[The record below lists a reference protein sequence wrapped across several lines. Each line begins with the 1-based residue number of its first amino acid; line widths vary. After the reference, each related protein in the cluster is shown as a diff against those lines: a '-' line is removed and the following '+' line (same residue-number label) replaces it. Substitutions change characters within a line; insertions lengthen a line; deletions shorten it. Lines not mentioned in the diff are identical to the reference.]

1 MLYKPSESQ
10 MTSDMEK
17 VFAAVAAT
25 RLRHS
30 SAPVLPTV
38 PVVPILVDVST
49 KPDARRYARYRWC
62 DYIELRCLTHTDK
75 RFSRDNLAEAIGE
88 SKDTSPEDGDDAP
101 DPDAISLEDYEESN
115 SGLQETDDDEAL
127 SAECFRQ
134 LRWRSRVFGESW
146 PFELDEHAKEVK
158 LKARLTA
165 THYFYLQLLLSS
177 LLKYCPKKRRDT
189 YTASF
194 EQISFYVFK
203 DLMPKKSQ
211 VHRFGAGHGTRYTG
225 KLFDKLTRLAQDIRG
240 ELRLERRDFPAT
252 DVGDG
257 GLDLVAWHDLGD
269 ERDHIP
275 IALGQCGCT
284 VDGWPDKMLEASP
297 AKLSKKLVTGHDWS
311 TYYFMPLDLTDE
323 RDGKMDWQ
331 EKRNM
336 ATAIVIDRLRLV
348 KLADVDTL
356 EHHGALVRSAI
367 DEALALR
374 IS

>member
-1 MLYKPSESQ
+1 
-10 MTSDMEK
+10 MTSEMKK
-17 VFAAVAAT
+17 VIDAVAGT
-25 RLRHS
+25 RRRHS
-30 SAPVLPTV
+30 SV
-38 PVVPILVDVST
+38 PASPKMPAVPILENVST
-49 KPDARRYARYRWC
+49 KPDAPRYARYRWC

-88 SKDTSPEDGDDAP
+88 SKDTTPEDGDDP
-101 DPDAISLEDYEESN
+101 IDPDIFSLEDHEEPD
-115 SGLQETDDDEAL
+115 SGLQKTDDDEAL
-127 SAECFRQ
+127 SAACFRQ
-134 LRWRSRVFGESW
+134 LRWRSIVFGESW
-146 PFELDEHAKEVK
+146 PFDIDHYTQEIK
-158 LKARLTA
+158 LKIDLNA

-177 LLKYCPKKRRDT
+177 LLKYCPKKRRNT

-194 EQISFYVFK
+194 EQVSFLVFK
-203 DLMPKKSQ
+203 DLMPRKSQ
-211 VHRFGAGHGTRYTG
+211 VHRFGAAHGTRYKG
-225 KLFDKLTRLAQDIRG
+225 KLFDKLTLLAQDIRG
-240 ELRLERRDFPAT
+240 ELRLERRDFPDS

-323 RDGKMDWQ
+323 RNGKMDWQ
-331 EKRNM
+331 EKRDM

-348 KLADVDTL
+348 RLADAYEL
-356 EHHGALVRSAI
+356 MEHGALVKPAI

>member
-1 MLYKPSESQ
+1 

-17 VFAAVAAT
+17 VFAAVSCT
-25 RLRHS
+25 RLRHT
-30 SAPVLPTV
+30 SAPASPTV
-38 PVVPILVDVST
+38 PMAPILVEVST

-62 DYIELRCLTHTDK
+62 DYIELRCLTHADK

-101 DPDAISLEDYEESN
+101 DPDIVSLEDNVEPD

-134 LRWRSRVFGESW
+134 LRWRSKVFRESW
-146 PFELDEHAKEVK
+146 PFELDEHANEVK
-158 LKARLTA
+158 LKASLTA

-177 LLKYCPKKRRDT
+177 LLKYCPQKRRNT

-194 EQISFYVFK
+194 EQISFLVFK

-225 KLFDKLTRLAQDIRG
+225 KLFDKLTLLAKDIRG
-240 ELRLERRDFPAT
+240 ELRLEKRDFPKN

-323 RDGKMDWQ
+323 HDGKMDWQ
-331 EKRNM
+331 EKRDM

-348 KLADVDTL
+348 RLADVDEL
-356 EHHGALVRSAI
+356 DRHGALVKSAI

>member
-1 MLYKPSESQ
+1 MPYRPSELQ

-17 VFAAVAAT
+17 VFAAVSCT

-30 SAPVLPTV
+30 SVPALPTV
-38 PVVPILVDVST
+38 PAVPILVDVSS
-49 KPDARRYARYRWC
+49 KPDARRYARHRWC

-88 SKDTSPEDGDDAP
+88 SKDTSPEDGDDAH
-101 DPDAISLEDYEESN
+101 DPDIVSLEDYEEPD
-115 SGLQETDDDEAL
+115 SGLQETDEDEAL

-134 LRWRSRVFGESW
+134 LRWRSSVFGESW
-146 PFELDEHAKEVK
+146 PFELDEHAKEIQ
-158 LKARLTA
+158 LKACLTA

-177 LLKYCPKKRRDT
+177 LLKYCPIKRRDT

-194 EQISFYVFK
+194 EQVSFLVFK
-203 DLMPKKSQ
+203 DLMPRKSQ

-225 KLFDKLTRLAQDIRG
+225 KLFDKLTLLAQDIRG
-240 ELRLERRDFPAT
+240 ELRLEKRDFPRN

-297 AKLSKKLVTGHDWS
+297 ASLSNQLVTGHNWA
-311 TYYFMPLDLTDE
+311 TYYFMPLDLSDE
-323 RDGKMDWQ
+323 RDGKMIWQ
-331 EKRNM
+331 EKRHM
-336 ATAIVIDRLRLV
+336 GKAIVIDRLRLV
-348 KLADVDTL
+348 RLADACVLND
-356 EHHGALVRSAI
+356 HGALVKPAI
-367 DEALALR
+367 DEALAFR